1 MPPETLA
8 TPLLEVQGL
17 QKHFKVR
24 HSRNPVKAVEH
35 LSFAVP
41 AGSTFAIV
49 GESGC
54 GKTTCAKLILGLEP
68 PSAGSIR
75 FDGRDVASL
84 AGPDKRAWRRQVQA
98 VFQDPYASLNPRLR
112 VATIIAEPILANEKP
127 TRAELDRRIAEL
139 LDVVGLPA
147 DAARR
152 YPHEFSGGQR
162 QRVAIARALALR
174 PRLLVLD
181 EPTSALD
188 VSIRAQILNLLSDIQ
203 QQYGLTYLLI
213 AHDLALVEHFAD
225 AVGVMYLGD
234 MVEQGPTAQVFGA
247 PRHPYTRALLASVLR
262 PDPDVPLPVGMIRGE
277 IGSALAPPPGCK
289 FHPRCP
295 QAIDTCRSDKP
306 QPTPFSALH
315 WAACHVEAARAT
327 AAPTAA
333 VPAARAGTPLEPALP

>member
-1 MPPETLA
+1 MPPETPA

-24 HSRNPVKAVEH
+24 HSRNPVKAVEQ

-84 AGPDKRAWRRQVQA
+84 AGADRRTWRRQVQA

-112 VATIIAEPILANEKP
+112 VATIVAEPILANEKP

-247 PRHPYTRALLASVLR
+247 PRHPYTRALLASSVARGAHAKSRLETIEGQP
-262 PDPDVPLPVGMIRGE
+262 PDLARLPGGCAFAPRCPLVRD
-277 IGSALAPPPGCK
+277 ACRVAPPPL
-289 FHPRCP
+289 
-295 QAIDTCRSDKP
+295 ASD
-306 QPTPFSALH
+306 
-315 WAACHVEAARAT
+315 AARQWACY
-327 AAPTAA
+327 AY
-333 VPAARAGTPLEPALP
+333 G

>member
-1 MPPETLA
+1 MPS

-24 HSRNPVKAVEH
+24 NSRSVVKAVEH
-35 LSFAVP
+35 ISFEVP

-54 GKTTCAKLILGLEP
+54 GKTTCAKLILGLDQ
-68 PSAGSIR
+68 PSAGAIR
-75 FDGRDVASL
+75 FDGRDVATL
-84 AGPDKRAWRRQVQA
+84 AGADKRAWRRQVQA

-127 TRAELDRRIAEL
+127 TRAELDHRIAEL

-162 QRVAIARALALR
+162 QRVAIARALALK

-188 VSIRAQILNLLSDIQ
+188 VSIRAQILNLLADIQ

-247 PRHPYTRALLASVLR
+247 PRHPYTRALMASVLQ
-262 PDPDVPLPVGMIRGE
+262 PDPDVPLPVGMIHGE

-295 QAIDTCRSDKP
+295 LAIDVCRRDKP
-306 QPTPFSALH
+306 APTSFTPVH
-315 WAACHVEAARAT
+315 WAACHVEAAGAQAAYTDTLLET
-327 AAPTAA
+327 AP
-333 VPAARAGTPLEPALP
+333 P